1 MAINHIPRLLR
12 LARRTGD
19 RLIVTDE
26 AGGGEP
32 MVILPLE
39 EYEALIDQAFG
50 PGEAESGDF
59 SPPIYGGSRRGA
71 RSEEPEIDVEL
82 EEEEA
87 DPMIELSDEVI
98 AEIAEEAAD
107 EADIDEEALKSLW
120 QAPEEVPVTNEEE
133 KIVEKPQEV
142 VKKKSSR
149 GEGGEEE
156 FYLEQID

>member
-50 PGEAESGDF
+50 PGEGVFEGGGIDL
-59 SPPIYGGSRRGA
+59 PVYGEGRNRLA
-71 RSEEPEIDVEL
+71 PAV
-82 EEEEA
+82 EEEA
-87 DPMIELSDEVI
+87 EAMIELSDEVVS
-98 AEIAEEAAD
+98 EIAEEAAD

-120 QAPEEVPVTNEEE
+120 QAPEESKEEVKNAEMPEEVP
-133 KIVEKPQEV
+133 
-142 VKKKSSR
+142 KKKSSR

-156 FYLEQID
+156 FYLEAID

>member
-50 PGEAESGDF
+50 PEQGV
-59 SPPIYGGSRRGA
+59 GSRQLAVGGGGRGD
-71 RSEEPEIDVEL
+71 REWEV

-87 DPMIELSDEVI
+87 DPYIELSDEVV
-98 AEIAEEAAD
+98 AEIAEQAAD

-120 QAPEEVPVTNEEE
+120 QAPEEVFQAKEEE
-133 KIVEKPQEV
+133 KTVEKPQEV

>member
-50 PGEAESGDF
+50 PGQGAFSDEGIDLPVYGD
-59 SPPIYGGSRRGA
+59 GRA
-71 RSEEPEIDVEL
+71 RSGVPMSGVDEET
-82 EEEEA
+82 EA
-87 DPMIELSDEVI
+87 MIELSEEVAAEVADET
-98 AEIAEEAAD
+98 AD

-120 QAPEEVPVTNEEE
+120 QAPEEAPKTQGQE
-133 KIVEKPQEV
+133 KNVEKPQEV

-149 GEGGEEE
+149 GDGGEEE